1 MLQYRCAGAEDLTGG
16 AAGSAGAGTG
26 RHAGRGGPGGDTT
39 APRLAV
45 ITVSQV
51 CPVILQLTEA
61 DSVDDYRTEAVALIA
76 KMAPLIGK
84 LDTERIFLDR

>member
-1 MLQYRCAGAEDLTGG
+1 MIHNRCAGTEDLTGG
-16 AAGSAGAGTG
+16 AAGFAGAGTG
-26 RHAGRGGPGGDTT
+26 GHAGRGGPGGDT
-39 APRLAV
+39 AALRLAV
-45 ITVSQV
+45 ITVWQV

>member
-1 MLQYRCAGAEDLTGG
+1 MW
-16 AAGSAGAGTG
+16 
-26 RHAGRGGPGGDTT
+26 
-39 APRLAV
+39 
-45 ITVSQV
+45 QV